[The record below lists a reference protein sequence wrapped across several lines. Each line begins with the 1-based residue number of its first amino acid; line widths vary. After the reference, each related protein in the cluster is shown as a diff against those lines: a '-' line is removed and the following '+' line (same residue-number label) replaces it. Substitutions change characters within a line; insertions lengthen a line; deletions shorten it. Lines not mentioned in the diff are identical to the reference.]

1 MDEKFYKAF
10 GIRLGFINGFVFSIP
25 LGLLNSIIIT
35 IFLEMDVNKGYIL
48 SLILLVIE
56 TAIYLGWRYYK
67 TNKTK

>member
-35 IFLEMDVNKGYIL
+35 IFLEMDVDKGYIL
-48 SLILLVIE
+48 S
-56 TAIYLGWRYYK
+56 
-67 TNKTK
+67 